1 MPEPLQWD
9 GCSVSVAPMTAVL
22 GLRALKTH
30 VTVEAAWSTLT
41 ALPAL
46 SELTLDIVSPD
57 AAGAVSAAVAAL

>member
-1 MPEPLQWD
+1 
-9 GCSVSVAPMTAVL
+9 MTAVL